1 MSIVLLVTFAVLLLL
16 DIPVVFCMLISALA
30 ALFYSG
36 TDPIMVGLEM
46 SRAMGAFYPFLAVPF
61 FILAGDVMNY
71 GGLSQKITEF
81 CTALTGHRR
90 GGMAMV
96 TTLSSQMV
104 GAISGSSSATCA
116 AVGGV
121 MIPIMEKQGYSRPF
135 ATALSACSGT
145 TGALIPPSMMLL
157 IYGVIADVSIE
168 KMFLAGVFPGILMGL
183 ALMTSSFFYARKTQV
198 PINKKAGIKKLFRT
212 AYASLAAMILV
223 LIIFVGILG
232 GIFTA
237 TEAAAVAVVYAVLVG
252 FLIYRKLKISDL
264 PRILVGAG
272 KTASV
277 LSFLLCA
284 ALLFSWVLALGKV
297 PETVAGGLIEGC
309 EGLLC
314 AISSDWDPDLFFLA
328 KKLLILAAINLALL
342 LIGMF
347 LDGGA
352 ALFIVVPVLMPIGKE
367 IGMDPIHFGVIIV
380 CNLIIGLVTPPIG
393 TTLFVASGV
402 GKVSM
407 ESMIPHVLRFLG
419 LMLLVQLIVTYI
431 PPISTFFPK
440 LIQ

>member
-1 MSIVLLVTFAVLLLL
+1 
-16 DIPVVFCMLISALA
+16 
-30 ALFYSG
+30 
-36 TDPIMVGLEM
+36 
-46 SRAMGAFYPFLAVPF
+46 
-61 FILAGDVMNY
+61 
-71 GGLSQKITEF
+71 
-81 CTALTGHRR
+81 
-90 GGMAMV
+90 
-96 TTLSSQMV
+96 
-104 GAISGSSSATCA
+104 
-116 AVGGV
+116 
-121 MIPIMEKQGYSRPF
+121 
-135 ATALSACSGT
+135 
-145 TGALIPPSMMLL
+145 MM
-157 IYGVIADVSIE
+157 
-168 KMFLAGVFPGILMGL
+168 
-183 ALMTSSFFYARKTQV
+183 
-198 PINKKAGIKKLFRT
+198 
-212 AYASLAAMILV
+212 LV
-223 LIIFVGILG
+223 LIIFGGILG

-252 FLIYRKLKISDL
+252 FLIYRALKFRDL

-297 PETVAGGLIEGC
+297 PETIAGGLIDGC
-309 EGLLC
+309 EGLLG
-314 AISSDWDPDLFFLA
+314 ALNSNWDPDTFFLS
-328 KKLLILAAINLALL
+328 KKLLILGAINLALL

-352 ALFIVVPVLMPIGKE
+352 ALFIVVPVLIPIGKE
-367 IGMDPIHFGVIIV
+367 IGMDPVHFGVIIV

-431 PPISTFFPK
+431 PFVSMLLPK